1 MKKKYLHITTFGCQ
15 MNVHDS
21 EQMAV
26 LLADCGYEQTE
37 DSAKADCLLINTCS
51 IRDKAEQKAISELG
65 RLMKLK
71 KKNPDLIVGFAGCLA
86 QHLGARIHSRVKNV
100 DLVFGTHNIH
110 RLPEMM
116 EAVQK
121 ERKTVTEVG
130 FSSSLHSLGIYAPPR
145 NGAIGAYV
153 SIMQGCDNYCAYCV
167 VPYLR
172 GPEKSRTPED
182 IVGEIKKLAR
192 SGIREVTLLGQN
204 VNSYGKKSGRGADF
218 VSLLGKINAIEGI
231 ERIRFTTSHPKDLSD
246 ELIGCFGSL
255 RKLCRHIHLPAQSG
269 ANRILKRMKRGY
281 TAEEYLE
288 KTERLRRV
296 CPEISI
302 TSDIIVGFPGE
313 TGKDY
318 QETIDMMEKIRF
330 DSIFS
335 FKYSERKGTAA
346 EALTEKVPET
356 EKRQRLK
363 ELQIL
368 QDRHTQEKNSA
379 LEGSVQEVLVE
390 GPSRN
395 SGRELTGRTSSR
407 KIVNFEGHP
416 ELIGRMVPV
425 RISRGYLHSL
435 RGKQITP

>member
-1 MKKKYLHITTFGCQ
+1 MRKKYLHITTFGCQ

-26 LLADCGYEQTE
+26 LLAEQGYEQTE
-37 DSAKADCLLINTCS
+37 DSTKADCILINTCS
-51 IRDKAEQKAISELG
+51 IREKAEQKAFSELG

-71 KKNPDLIVGFAGCLA
+71 EKNPDLIVGFAGCLA
-86 QHLGARIHSRVKNV
+86 QHLGARVHSRVKNV

-121 ERKTVTEVG
+121 ERKPVTEVG
-130 FSSSLHSLGIYAPPR
+130 FSSSLHSLGIFAPPR
-145 NGAIGAYV
+145 DGAISAFV

-172 GPEKSRTPED
+172 GPEKSREPED
-182 IVGEIKKLAR
+182 IVGEIEKLAGC
-192 SGIREVTLLGQN
+192 GIREVTLLGQN
-204 VNSYGKKSGRGADF
+204 VNSYGKKSGRGDDF
-218 VSLLGKINAIEGI
+218 VSLLKKINEIEGI

-255 RKLCRHIHLPAQSG
+255 RKLCRHIHLPVQSG
-269 ANRILKRMKRGY
+269 SNRILKRMNRGY

-288 KTERLRRV
+288 KTARLRRV

-302 TSDIIVGFPGE
+302 TSDVIVGFPGE
-313 TGKDY
+313 TRKDY

-330 DSIFS
+330 DSVFS

-346 EALTEKVPET
+346 GALSGKVPEA

-363 ELQIL
+363 ELQAL
-368 QDRHTQEKNSA
+368 QDRHTQEKNTS

-395 SGRELTGRTSSR
+395 SRQDMTGRTSCW
-407 KIVNFEGHP
+407 KIVNFEGRP
-416 ELIGRMVPV
+416 ELIGRTVPV

-435 RGKQITP
+435 RGKQISS